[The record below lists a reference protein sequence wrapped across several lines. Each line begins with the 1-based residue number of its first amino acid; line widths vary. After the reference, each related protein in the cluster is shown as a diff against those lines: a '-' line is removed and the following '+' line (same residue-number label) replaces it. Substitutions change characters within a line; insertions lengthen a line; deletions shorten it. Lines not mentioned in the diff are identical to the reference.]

1 MIYTANCLC
10 EGIKF
15 RITGTLASIQVC
27 HCSQCRR
34 AQGTPFA
41 TNLPVARDAFHLDSG
56 AELLTEYESSPGKKR
71 AFCSRCG
78 SPVYSRRD
86 EIPET
91 LRIRA
96 GLLNEPLPVRPVA
109 HFCTASKANWWPIE
123 DGLPQF
129 PEAFAPQQNS

>member
-1 MIYTANCLC
+1 MTYTAHCLC
-10 EGIKF
+10 EGVKF
-15 RITGTLASIQVC
+15 RITGELAAIQVC
-27 HCSQCRR
+27 HCAQCRR

-41 TNLPVARDAFHLDSG
+41 TNLPVARSAFHLDHG

-86 EIPET
+86 EIPDV

-96 GLLNEPLPVRPVA
+96 GLLNEPLSVRPQA
-109 HFCTASKANWWPIE
+109 HFCVASKANWWAID

-129 PEAFAPQQNS
+129 ADAFAPPKT